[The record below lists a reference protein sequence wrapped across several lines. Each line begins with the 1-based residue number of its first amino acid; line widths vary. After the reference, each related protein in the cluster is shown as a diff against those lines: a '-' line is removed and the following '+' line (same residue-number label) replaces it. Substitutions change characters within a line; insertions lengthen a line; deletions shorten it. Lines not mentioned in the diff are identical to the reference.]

1 MADTTS
7 QILFQNI
14 DHSLMHNSFSFET
27 SSLKLYKFHNL
38 DKFYIIEVTTY
49 YYEVTT
55 ITNVE
60 LQTLIH

>member
-38 DKFYIIEVTTY
+38 DKFYIIEV
-49 YYEVTT
+49 
-55 ITNVE
+55 I
-60 LQTLIH
+60 LIKSILIKKIIYMIIDYC